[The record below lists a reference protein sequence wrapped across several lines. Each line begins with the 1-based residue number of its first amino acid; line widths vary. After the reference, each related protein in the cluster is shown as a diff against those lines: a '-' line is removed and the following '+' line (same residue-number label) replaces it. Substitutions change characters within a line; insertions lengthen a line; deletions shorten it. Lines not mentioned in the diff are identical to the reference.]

1 MNEYDDIP
9 EELAE
14 VAARMRNERPQASA
28 LELDRIKLAAK
39 SRVARHERRGG
50 IVLRTRSI
58 TAVVAMLIMVGGTG
72 SVIAGGGGGYG
83 GGGNAGHGQYKPPC
97 THKYRSDCPRPGHRH
112 HKHWRVDK
120 DNNYQFSDDNRG
132 WRTWGGN
139 DNDW

>member
-1 MNEYDDIP
+1 MNENNELP
-9 EELAE
+9 EELAD

-39 SRVARHERRGG
+39 SRVARNERRGG

-72 SVIAGGGGGYG
+72 SVIAGGGGYG
-83 GGGNAGHGQYKPPC
+83 GGGDAGHGQYRPPC
-97 THKYRSDCPRPGHRH
+97 GKKHHKDCPRPPHRH
-112 HKHWRVDK
+112 HKHWRVGHDGS
-120 DNNYQFSDDNRG
+120 YQCSDDGRN
-132 WRTWGGN
+132 WRDWNGN